1 MWLARLGGGPL
12 RRVYIARLLTARCG
26 CPCNTAAGAD
36 MIIQKHGLKPA
47 AVSYGASHDPAGLGL
62 AFAIFAILY
71 WVGFIVRRDLSDC
84 DLDNLW
90 LA

>member
-1 MWLARLGGGPL
+1 
-12 RRVYIARLLTARCG
+12 
-26 CPCNTAAGAD
+26 